1 MKSIGFGLERIAW
14 LALEWPRLAAVAFLL
29 VLVLAGLGATRL
41 SFDENL
47 RNIFASKSEA
57 FLAYKNTTSEFV
69 DPENETLVLVE
80 APDLASPAVFR
91 HLQDFQ
97 FELQLID
104 GVGSAYSMFSLR
116 EPPDASGAAALVIDD
131 TAAGLTP
138 ALAKRIRAHPILGD
152 KLLSADGKATLY
164 VVTPTE
170 PKAPLS
176 VTRALKAKIEATAAD
191 LFAGTDVHVTVSGFP
206 VIRAGI
212 LEVLKRD
219 QIVLNVAGS
228 IVGLIMALI
237 VFRSLT
243 AAVLAA
249 IPAITGGLTVLG
261 FMGLLGAK
269 VTVMSTVIPALIMI
283 LGYADGMHLCFAWR
297 RHRDT
302 GMSVAAAERL
312 AQREVG
318 GACVLAAVTTAVAF
332 LSLVISQVTLV
343 RGFSIAGAIGIV
355 GGTLVVLVAHALL
368 TLAIGRFWKHRP
380 GATPTFLAWLADPCG
395 RVGAF
400 VVGHARPISLASIVL
415 LFVLGAMHYS
425 VPPQHSVREHL
436 PRDNPAN
443 AALGRIDREF
453 GGVFPVQIVVPL
465 DGLSPTS
472 PAALARIGAVHR
484 AVAGVAGVS
493 TPLSLWSLAEWLG
506 GGDADAGAARIAGL
520 FGDLSPE
527 TRSRFVSA
535 EGSALVTVS
544 VHELPTSETEA
555 LANAIEK
562 AAKAAGG
569 GNVEVTGF
577 TVVNSREGARTIS
590 NLNLSLSL
598 SVVANLVVIAF
609 AFRSIAVGIVS
620 FLPNF
625 LPILATGAF
634 LFITGSGMQFTS
646 VIALTVAFG
655 IAVDGSVHFLNRF
668 LLTGHGTAR
677 LSERLIETSKRIG
690 PVLAGTTLIIVAGLS
705 TTLTSGLPTISLFGR
720 IAALTLAVA
729 LIGDLVV
736 LPALMAGLAR
746 RWFQRRSAIKQQPE
760 EVPA

>member
-1 MKSIGFGLERIAW
+1 MKSIGFGLERIVW
-14 LALEWPRLAAVAFLL
+14 LALDWPRLATALFLL
-29 VLVLAGLGATRL
+29 TLAVAGLGATRL
-41 SFDENL
+41 SFDEDL
-47 RNIFASKSEA
+47 RNIFASQSPA
-57 FLAYKNTTSEFV
+57 FLAYKNTTSDFV

-80 APDLASPAVFR
+80 APDLGSPAVLR

-104 GVGSAYSMFSLR
+104 GVGTVYSMFSLR
-116 EPPDASGAAALVIDD
+116 DPPDASGAAPLVIND
-131 TAAGLTP
+131 TATGLTTE
-138 ALAKRIRAHPILGD
+138 LAQRVRAHPILGD
-152 KLLSADGKATLY
+152 KLLSKDGKATLY

-191 LFAGTDVHVTVSGFP
+191 VFASTDVKVTVSGFP
-206 VIRAGI
+206 VIRAAI
-212 LEVLKRD
+212 LDVLKRD

-228 IVGLIMALI
+228 LVGLIMALL
-237 VFRSLT
+237 VFRSVT
-243 AAVLAA
+243 AAILSA
-249 IPAITGGLTVLG
+249 IPAIVGGLTVLG
-261 FMGLLGAK
+261 FMGLFAVK
-269 VTVMSTVIPALIMI
+269 VSVMTTVIPALIMI

-302 GMSVAAAERL
+302 GMGVLAAERL

-332 LSLVISQVTLV
+332 VSLMISKVLMV
-343 RGFSIAGAIGIV
+343 RTFGIAGAIGII

-368 TLAIGRFWKHRP
+368 TIAIGRFWKHRP
-380 GATPTFLAWLADPCG
+380 GTTPTFLTWLSGPCG
-395 RVGAF
+395 HIGTF
-400 VVGHARPISLASIVL
+400 VVRYARPIGLLSIVL
-415 LFVLGAMHYS
+415 VFVLGAMHYS
-425 VPPQHSVREHL
+425 VPAQHSVREHL
-436 PRDNPAN
+436 PPNNPAN
-443 AALGRIDREF
+443 AALGRIDNEF

-465 DGLSPTS
+465 HGLSPTS
-472 PAALARIGAVHR
+472 PEALTRIGAVHR

-493 TPLSLWSLAEWLG
+493 TPLSLWSLAQWLG
-506 GGDADAGAARIAGL
+506 SGDADAGAARIDSL
-520 FGDLSPE
+520 FNDLSPE
-527 TRSRFVSA
+527 TRSRFISGQ
-535 EGSALVTVS
+535 GSALVTIS
-544 VHELPTSETEA
+544 IHELRTGETEA

-562 AAKAAGG
+562 TAKAAGG
-569 GNVEVTGF
+569 DDVEVTGF
-577 TVVNSREGARTIS
+577 TVLNAREGARTIN

-598 SVVANLVVIAF
+598 SVVANLIVIAI
-609 AFRSIAVGIVS
+609 AFRSVAIGVVS

-634 LFITGSGMQFTS
+634 LFVTGSGMQFTT

-655 IAVDGSVHFLNRF
+655 IAVDDSVHFLNRF

-677 LSERLIETSKRIG
+677 LSERLIETSRRIG
-690 PVLAGTTLIIVAGLS
+690 PVLIGTTMIIVAGMS

-729 LIGDLVV
+729 LIGDIVV

-746 RWFQRRSAIKQQPE
+746 RWFERRSAIKQQPE

>member
-14 LALEWPRLAAVAFLL
+14 LALDWPRLAVAIS
-29 VLVLAGLGATRL
+29 VLVLALAGYGVAHL

-47 RNIFASKSEA
+47 RNVFASKSA
-57 FLAYKNTTSEFV
+57 AYLAYKNTTSEFV

-80 APDLASPAVFR
+80 APDLASPAVFKR
-91 HLQDFQ
+91 LQDFQ

-116 EPPDASGAAALVIDD
+116 DPPDAGGAAALVIDD
-131 TAAGLTP
+131 TAGGLTP
-138 ALAKRIRAHPILGD
+138 ALAGRIRAHPILGD
-152 KLLSADGKATLY
+152 KLLSGDGKATLY

-176 VTRALKAKIEATAAD
+176 VTRVLKAKIETTAAD
-191 LFAGTDVHVTVSGFP
+191 VFAGTDVSVTVSGFP

-212 LEVLKRD
+212 LDVLKRD
-219 QIVLNVAGS
+219 QVSLNVAGS
-228 IVGLIMALI
+228 IVGVLMALL
-237 VFRSLT
+237 VFRSVT
-243 AAVLAA
+243 AAILSA
-249 IPAITGGLTVLG
+249 IPAILGGLTVLG
-261 FMGLLGAK
+261 FMGLFGAK

-283 LGYADGMHLCFAWR
+283 LGYADGMHLSFAWR

-332 LSLVISQVTLV
+332 LSLVISPVTLV
-343 RGFSIAGAIGIV
+343 RGFGIAGAIGIV

-368 TLAIGRFWKHRP
+368 TLVIGRFWKHRS
-380 GATPTFLAWLADPCG
+380 GATPTFLAWLAGPCG
-395 RVGAF
+395 RVGVM
-400 VVGHARPISLASIVL
+400 VVRHARSISLVSIAL

-436 PRDNPAN
+436 PPDNPAN
-443 AALGRIDREF
+443 AALGRIDQEF

-465 DGLSPTS
+465 NGLSATS
-472 PAALARIGAVHR
+472 PEGLARIGAVHR
-484 AVAGVAGVS
+484 AVAGVDGVS
-493 TPLSLWSLAEWLG
+493 TPLSLWSLAQWLG
-506 GGDADAGAARIAGL
+506 RGDADAGAGRIGSV

-535 EGSALVTVS
+535 DGKALVTVS
-544 VHELPTSETEA
+544 IHELRTGETEA
-555 LANAIEK
+555 LADAVEK

-569 GNVEVTGF
+569 NDVEVTGF
-577 TVVNSREGARTIS
+577 TVLNSREGARTIS

-598 SVVANLVVIAF
+598 SVLANLVVIAF
-609 AFRSIAVGIVS
+609 AFRSIAVGVVS

-625 LPILATGAF
+625 LPIVATGAL
-634 LFITGSGMQFTS
+634 LFVTGSGMQFTS

-677 LSERLIETSKRIG
+677 LSERLIETSKHVG

-705 TTLTSGLPTISLFGR
+705 TTLTSGLPTISMFGR

-729 LIGDLVV
+729 LIGDVVV
-736 LPALMAGLAR
+736 LPALMAGLAQ
-746 RWFQRRSAIKQQPE
+746 RWFGRRSAIKQQPE
-760 EVPA
+760 ELPA